1 MLTVLWNKNAFDRI
15 MALGVVIRKKIHTYT
30 HTHTHPHTQPAGVYH
45 IRVRDK
51 PIEGKIGKL

>member
-1 MLTVLWNKNAFDRI
+1 

-30 HTHTHPHTQPAGVYH
+30 HTHTHTHTQPAGVYH
-45 IRVRDK
+45 IRARDK